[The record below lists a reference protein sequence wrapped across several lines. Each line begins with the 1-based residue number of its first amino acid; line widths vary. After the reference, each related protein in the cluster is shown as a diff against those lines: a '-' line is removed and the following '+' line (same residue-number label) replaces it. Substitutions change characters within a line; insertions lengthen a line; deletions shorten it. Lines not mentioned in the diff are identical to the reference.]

1 MELCINKYVL
11 RTGAEKYES
20 QKRGR
25 TIAIISASVILLLVV
40 VYFISHKET
49 DILNVSADEIKSI
62 YVTNGSNGDMVDVPS
77 SVFPDF
83 AKALNEVKLKR
94 GQKMESSGWDY
105 GINLSDGKND
115 YRLSF
120 VSEENIVIGSKIY
133 GTKEQ
138 SGVKLYNSC
147 EHYFKN
153 KK

>member
-1 MELCINKYVL
+1 MRAK
-11 RTGAEKYES
+11 
-20 QKRGR
+20 KRGR
-25 TIAIISASVILLLVV
+25 TIAIISVAVILLLVV
-40 VYFISHKET
+40 LYSISYIET
-49 DILNVSADEIKSI
+49 NILNVSADEIKSI

-77 SVFPDF
+77 SDFCDF
-83 AKALNEVKLKR
+83 ANALNEVKLKKGR
-94 GQKMESSGWDY
+94 KVDSTGWDY

-138 SGVKLYNSC
+138 SGVKLYNLC
-147 EHYFKN
+147 EHYFKD

>member
-1 MELCINKYVL
+1 MK
-11 RTGAEKYES
+11 AK
-20 QKRGR
+20 KRGR

-120 VSEENIVIGSKIY
+120 VSEENIVMGSKIY

-138 SGVKLYNSC
+138 SGVKLYNLC
-147 EHYFKN
+147 EHYFKD

>member
-1 MELCINKYVL
+1 MKAKK
-11 RTGAEKYES
+11 G
-20 QKRGR
+20 GR
-25 TIAIISASVILLLVV
+25 TIVIISVAVILLLVV
-40 VYFISHKET
+40 LYFISHKET

-105 GINLSDGKND
+105 GINLSDGKNEYD
-115 YRLSF
+115 LSF
-120 VSEENIVIGSKIY
+120 VSQRFIVIGAKKY
-133 GTKEQ
+133 ETKEQ
-138 SGVKLYNSC
+138 SGVKLYNLC
-147 EHYFKN
+147 EHYFKD

>member
-1 MELCINKYVL
+1 MILK
-11 RTGAEKYES
+11 TKEKY
-20 QKRGR
+20 R
-25 TIAIISASVILLLVV
+25 IIVMIGAAVILLFAIL
-40 VYFISHKET
+40 YFATYKET
-49 DILNVSADEIKSI
+49 DILNVSADEIKNI

-77 SVFPDF
+77 SIFPDF

>member
-1 MELCINKYVL
+1 MK
-11 RTGAEKYES
+11 AK
-20 QKRGR
+20 KRGR

-105 GINLSDGKND
+105 GINLSDGKNEYD
-115 YRLSF
+115 LSF
-120 VSEENIVIGSKIY
+120 VSQRFIVIGAKKY
-133 GTKEQ
+133 EKKEQ
-138 SGVKLYNSC
+138 SGVKLYNLC
-147 EHYFKN
+147 EHYFKD

>member
-1 MELCINKYVL
+1 LILK
-11 RTGAEKYES
+11 TKEKY
-20 QKRGR
+20 R
-25 TIAIISASVILLLVV
+25 IIVMIGAAVILLFAIL
-40 VYFISHKET
+40 YFATYKET
-49 DILNVSADEIKSI
+49 DILNISTDEIKSI
-62 YVTNGSNGDMVDVPS
+62 YVTNGLNGDMVDVPS
-77 SVFPDF
+77 SDFCDF
-83 AKALNEVKLKR
+83 ANALNEVKLKKGR
-94 GQKMESSGWDY
+94 KVDSTGWDY

>member
-1 MELCINKYVL
+1 MKY
-11 RTGAEKYES
+11 
-20 QKRGR
+20 
-25 TIAIISASVILLLVV
+25 IIT
-40 VYFISHKET
+40 ET
-49 DILNVSADEIKSI
+49 AN
-62 YVTNGSNGDMVDVPS
+62 VDVTADIS
-77 SVFPDF
+77 NTFS
-83 AKALNEVKLKR
+83 N
-94 GQKMESSGWDY
+94 
-105 GINLSDGKND
+105 ISDGKND

>member
-1 MELCINKYVL
+1 MKTQKTYMIIAVV
-11 RTGAEKYES
+11 GAVVIFLFSILYFATYE
-20 QKRGR
+20 
-25 TIAIISASVILLLVV
+25 
-40 VYFISHKET
+40 ET

-77 SVFPDF
+77 SDFCDF
-83 AKALNEVKLKR
+83 ANALNEVKLKKGR
-94 GQKMESSGWDY
+94 KVDSTGWDY

-138 SGVKLYNSC
+138 SGVKLYNLC
-147 EHYFKN
+147 EHYFKD

>member
-1 MELCINKYVL
+1 MK
-11 RTGAEKYES
+11 AK
-20 QKRGR
+20 KRGR

-105 GINLSDGKND
+105 GINLSDGKNEYD
-115 YRLSF
+115 LSF
-120 VSEENIVIGSKIY
+120 VSQRFIVIGAKKY
-133 GTKEQ
+133 ETKEQ
-138 SGVKLYNSC
+138 SGVKLYNLC
-147 EHYFKN
+147 EHYFKDR
-153 KK
+153 K

>member
-1 MELCINKYVL
+1 MKV
-11 RTGAEKYES
+11 K
-20 QKRGR
+20 KRGR

-49 DILNVSADEIKSI
+49 DILNVLADEIKSI

-105 GINLSDGKND
+105 GINLSDGKNEYD
-115 YRLSF
+115 LSF
-120 VSEENIVIGSKIY
+120 VSQRFIVIGAKKY
-133 GTKEQ
+133 ETKEQ
-138 SGVKLYNSC
+138 SGVKLYNLC
-147 EHYFKN
+147 EHYFKD

>member
-1 MELCINKYVL
+1 MK
-11 RTGAEKYES
+11 AK
-20 QKRGR
+20 KRGR

-40 VYFISHKET
+40 LYFISHKET

-77 SVFPDF
+77 SIFPDF

-105 GINLSDGKND
+105 GINLSDGKNEYD
-115 YRLSF
+115 LSF
-120 VSEENIVIGSKIY
+120 VSQRFIVIGAKKY
-133 GTKEQ
+133 ETKEQ
-138 SGVKLYNSC
+138 SGVKLYNLC
-147 EHYFKN
+147 EHYFKD

>member
-1 MELCINKYVL
+1 MK
-11 RTGAEKYES
+11 AK
-20 QKRGR
+20 KRGR

-40 VYFISHKET
+40 LYFIFHKET

-105 GINLSDGKND
+105 GINLSDGKNEYD
-115 YRLSF
+115 LSF
-120 VSEENIVIGSKIY
+120 VSQRFIVIGAKKY
-133 GTKEQ
+133 ETKEQ
-138 SGVKLYNSC
+138 SGVKLYNLC
-147 EHYFKN
+147 EHYFKD

>member
-1 MELCINKYVL
+1 MK
-11 RTGAEKYES
+11 AK
-20 QKRGR
+20 KRGR

-40 VYFISHKET
+40 LYFISHKET

-77 SVFPDF
+77 SIFPDF

-105 GINLSDGKND
+105 GINLSDGKNEYD
-115 YRLSF
+115 LSF
-120 VSEENIVIGSKIY
+120 VSQRFIVIGAKKY
-133 GTKEQ
+133 ETKEQ

>member
-1 MELCINKYVL
+1 MK
-11 RTGAEKYES
+11 AK
-20 QKRGR
+20 KRGR

-138 SGVKLYNSC
+138 SGVKLYNLC
-147 EHYFKN
+147 EHYFKD

>member
-1 MELCINKYVL
+1 MK
-11 RTGAEKYES
+11 AK
-20 QKRGR
+20 KRGR

-40 VYFISHKET
+40 LYFISHKET

-77 SVFPDF
+77 SIFPDF

-120 VSEENIVIGSKIY
+120 VLEENIVIGSKIY

>member
-1 MELCINKYVL
+1 MK
-11 RTGAEKYES
+11 TKEKY
-20 QKRGR
+20 R
-25 TIAIISASVILLLVV
+25 IIVMIGAAVILLFAIL
-40 VYFISHKET
+40 YFATYKET

>member
-1 MELCINKYVL
+1 MK
-11 RTGAEKYES
+11 TKEKY
-20 QKRGR
+20 R
-25 TIAIISASVILLLVV
+25 IIVMIGAAVILLFAIL
-40 VYFISHKET
+40 YFATYKET
-49 DILNVSADEIKSI
+49 DILNISTDEIKSI
-62 YVTNGSNGDMVDVPS
+62 YVTNGLNGDMVDVPS

-138 SGVKLYNSC
+138 SGVKLYNLC
-147 EHYFKN
+147 EHCFKN

>member
-1 MELCINKYVL
+1 MRAK
-11 RTGAEKYES
+11 
-20 QKRGR
+20 KRGR
-25 TIAIISASVILLLVV
+25 TIAIISVAVILLLVV
-40 VYFISHKET
+40 LYSISYIET
-49 DILNVSADEIKSI
+49 NILNVSADEIKSI

-77 SVFPDF
+77 SDFCDF
-83 AKALNEVKLKR
+83 ANALNEVKLKKGR
-94 GQKMESSGWDY
+94 KVDSTGWDY

-138 SGVKLYNSC
+138 SGVKLYNLC

>member
-1 MELCINKYVL
+1 MK
-11 RTGAEKYES
+11 AK
-20 QKRGR
+20 KRGR
-25 TIAIISASVILLLVV
+25 TIAIISVAVILLLVV
-40 VYFISHKET
+40 LYSISYKET

-94 GQKMESSGWDY
+94 GQKMDSTGWDY

-133 GTKEQ
+133 GIKEQ
-138 SGVKLYNSC
+138 SGVKLYNLC
-147 EHYFKN
+147 EHYFKD

>member
-1 MELCINKYVL
+1 MKAKE
-11 RTGAEKYES
+11 
-20 QKRGR
+20 RGR

-40 VYFISHKET
+40 LYFISHKET

-77 SVFPDF
+77 SIFPDF

>member
-1 MELCINKYVL
+1 MK
-11 RTGAEKYES
+11 AK
-20 QKRGR
+20 KRGR
-25 TIAIISASVILLLVV
+25 TIAIISVTVILLLVV
-40 VYFISHKET
+40 LYSISYKET

-105 GINLSDGKND
+105 GINLSDGKNEYD
-115 YRLSF
+115 LSF
-120 VSEENIVIGSKIY
+120 VSERFIVIGAKKY
-133 GTKEQ
+133 ETKEQ
-138 SGVKLYNSC
+138 SGVKLYNLC
-147 EHYFKN
+147 ERYLKD

>member
-1 MELCINKYVL
+1 MKAKK
-11 RTGAEKYES
+11 G
-20 QKRGR
+20 GR
-25 TIAIISASVILLLVV
+25 TIVIISVAVILLLVV
-40 VYFISHKET
+40 LYFISHKET

-138 SGVKLYNSC
+138 SGVKLYNLC
-147 EHYFKN
+147 EHYFKD